1 MVAPKFH
8 SQATA
13 AHVQR
18 WPNYLQAFFHAI
30 EPCLAPHTDN
40 PDMSKCP
47 TCNAHERL
55 STTPTGAEVGKL
67 LSAPVP
73 GHASNATNSCSTLAI
88 RRTLC
93 PNRHALCFNR
103 TCAQWQHKF
112 FACACP
118 SQHQIQCMHMPEH
131 AHLSNSVS
139 LQPLTRHKD
148 RSLRASA
155 PGTCP
160 SSARTA
166 RS

>member
-1 MVAPKFH
+1 MVAPKFR

-18 WPNYLQAFFHAI
+18 WPNYLHAFFHAI
-30 EPCLAPHTDN
+30 EPCLTPQTAY
-40 PDMSKCP
+40 PDMRTCP
-47 TCNAHERL
+47 ACSAHERL

-73 GHASNATNSCSTLAI
+73 GHAVNATNSCSTLAI

-103 TCAQWQHKF
+103 ACAQWQHKF
-112 FACACP
+112 IACACP
-118 SQHQIQCMHMPEH
+118 SQHQVQCMQVQEP

-139 LQPLTRHKD
+139 LQPLKAHTGL
-148 RSLRASA
+148 SPRALA
-155 PGTCP
+155 PGTYQ